1 MIIQSSKSYMFFLSL
16 LILLELL
23 MTPKTSKINSD
34 LDMSLPQGKF
44 TTNVYDKTSFLGGNI
59 PSAPS

>member
-1 MIIQSSKSYMFFLSL
+1 MFFLSL

-44 TTNVYDKTSFLGGNI
+44 TTHVYDKTSFFGR
-59 PSAPS
+59 